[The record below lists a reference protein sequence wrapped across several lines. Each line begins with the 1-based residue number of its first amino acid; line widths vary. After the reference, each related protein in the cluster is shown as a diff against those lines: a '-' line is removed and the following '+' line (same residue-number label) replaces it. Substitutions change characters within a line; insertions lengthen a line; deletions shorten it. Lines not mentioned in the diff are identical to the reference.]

1 MTRIRLAVIVAFP
14 LVLSARLR
22 DATRRAVQDPEFRS
36 AMDKVET
43 PIGRVEPM

>member
-1 MTRIRLAVIVAFP
+1 MTRSAPPSSSRFP

-43 PIGRVEPM
+43 PIGRVEPT